1 MLRNKDKE
9 LAVKLKVVDKDA
21 PVLIDSACEE
31 YAKESEV
38 ERENNNLKEVILQLS
53 KHLADSWKYIEHL
66 KMNLEEQE
74 DQASF
79 LRNRVYSLE
88 EDMRVLEGIIDKV
101 KE

>member
-21 PVLIDSACEE
+21 PVLFDSHCEE
-31 YAKESEV
+31 HAKESEV

-66 KMNLEEQE
+66 NMNLEDQE
-74 DQASF
+74 DQASS

-101 KE
+101 KD